1 MVIEVV
7 TVTNV
12 TTSVTAE
19 DVLRGVCFAVVRD
32 LAAGRVTADDDSVS
46 PLVPVRLA
54 WVHWLVEH
62 WGVLQTDVEVLVPG
76 NVRIRIPVDVIVII
90 LVEPIGECE
99 VLLIPAR
106 P

>member
-12 TTSVTAE
+12 TTSVTIE
-19 DVLRGVCFAVVRD
+19 NVVNGVCFAVIRHLTARGV
-32 LAAGRVTADDDSVS
+32 AAYDDAVC

-54 WVHWLVEH
+54 CVEGLVEH
-62 WGVLQTDVEVLVPG
+62 GGVLQTDVEVLVP
-76 NVRIRIPVDVIVII
+76 NDVRIRVPVYVIIII
-90 LVEPIGECE
+90 LVEPVWEGE